1 MSSEKRDLSNLLK
14 YEGRVNNK
22 KNLYEFPQL
31 YNISKN
37 GKIRIWKI
45 SIRLIKDPDKKRNK
59 IINWN
64 ILEDEQMPIEI
75 EYVSG
80 RKKLP
85 PFTISQYW
93 VITGE
98 MNGKKTRHPPSYGE
112 LKNKNRENERNAL
125 QTAIIAS
132 RNEYL
137 KKIQHGFKKNIKDI
151 KRNSIDVSKDTKK
164 QSNLRYFPMLPVKYK
179 ERYEKIEYP
188 CYVQP
193 KLDGT
198 RTVAF
203 LGTAIA
209 IAGTDEEV
217 ILYSRELK
225 DVPGKKK
232 IKEQLLPILKK
243 MYDYENNESLY
254 IDFEFYK
261 FGKKLQDISSEF
273 RSDDAKACVGVNSSQ
288 CWIFDA
294 FYPSKLNTPFSERI
308 KYIDKIFVGLKITN
322 TTKLSILSML

>member
-64 ILEDEQMPIEI
+64 ILEDEQLPIEI

-85 PFTISQYW
+85 PFTIAQYW

-112 LKNKNRENERNAL
+112 LKNKDRENMSFLR
-125 QTAIIAS
+125 
-132 RNEYL
+132 
-137 KKIQHGFKKNIKDI
+137 G
-151 KRNSIDVSKDTKK
+151 
-164 QSNLRYFPMLPVKYK
+164 NL
-179 ERYEKIEYP
+179 I
-188 CYVQP
+188 
-193 KLDGT
+193 
-198 RTVAF
+198 
-203 LGTAIA
+203 
-209 IAGTDEEV
+209 
-217 ILYSRELK
+217 
-225 DVPGKKK
+225 
-232 IKEQLLPILKK
+232 
-243 MYDYENNESLY
+243 
-254 IDFEFYK
+254 
-261 FGKKLQDISSEF
+261 
-273 RSDDAKACVGVNSSQ
+273 
-288 CWIFDA
+288 
-294 FYPSKLNTPFSERI
+294 
-308 KYIDKIFVGLKITN
+308 
-322 TTKLSILSML
+322 